1 MGRPRKSAART
12 PEAREQEMINL
23 AMDLAEQKLRDGTA
37 PAPLVMLFAKA
48 GLDRERLEREGL
60 AADNALRNARVDQIV
75 DSTQSNEKLDRV
87 FNALRVYQGLPPEE
101 DEDDDS
107 PYRY

>member
-12 PEAREQEMINL
+12 PEAREQEMIAL
-23 AMDLAEQKLRDGTA
+23 AMDLAEQKLRDGSA

-60 AADNALRNARVDQIV
+60 EINNRLGHTKASQIEQM
-75 DSTQSNEKLDRV
+75 TQSNEKLDRV
-87 FNALRVYQGLPPEE
+87 FKALRTYQGMPDEDEGE
-101 DEDDDS
+101 DED
-107 PYRY
+107 YR